1 MQFSWL
7 EGVSKKWR
15 GILVIGRTIERDGKR
30 YHIVGMTMEEAATLY
45 ILEPSEERKKR
56 DPKKKRTQRMI
67 LREQE
72 TESYSYMQCREFKIG
87 SRKMCTQSACAGDLI
102 PENYEEIKL
111 FLDMMDAGWQVP
123 AWLRETDW
131 RLLRLVKLTF
141 ADVRRLPGY
150 SPDMPITIRHDPA
163 PRKHLLARAKPLTLG
178 VGKPMSFRF
187 TAHDGSKVQCH
198 INQVTL
204 VDVWAEAKK
213 SFGDEKLR
221 KRFTAEQLRE
231 MENSYYQA
239 LRQSCPEGMCYVGI
253 EYECSKDISLQFYEK
268 AFLDSYPES
277 RSGSATFFVMSVK
290 PDKKTGSHGLAL
302 RGTGI
307 AVPVPP
313 DTTAVSVELL
323 FYMERTEAW
332 EEVIDG

>member
-111 FLDMMDAGWQVP
+111 FLDMMEIG
-123 AWLRETDW
+123 
-131 RLLRLVKLTF
+131 
-141 ADVRRLPGY
+141 
-150 SPDMPITIRHDPA
+150 
-163 PRKHLLARAKPLTLG
+163 RAH
-178 VGKPMSFRF
+178 V
-187 TAHDGSKVQCH
+187 
-198 INQVTL
+198 
-204 VDVWAEAKK
+204 
-213 SFGDEKLR
+213 
-221 KRFTAEQLRE
+221 
-231 MENSYYQA
+231 
-239 LRQSCPEGMCYVGI
+239 
-253 EYECSKDISLQFYEK
+253 
-268 AFLDSYPES
+268 
-277 RSGSATFFVMSVK
+277 
-290 PDKKTGSHGLAL
+290 
-302 RGTGI
+302 
-307 AVPVPP
+307 
-313 DTTAVSVELL
+313 
-323 FYMERTEAW
+323 
-332 EEVIDG
+332 

>member
-1 MQFSWL
+1 
-7 EGVSKKWR
+7 
-15 GILVIGRTIERDGKR
+15 
-30 YHIVGMTMEEAATLY
+30 
-45 ILEPSEERKKR
+45 
-56 DPKKKRTQRMI
+56 
-67 LREQE
+67 
-72 TESYSYMQCREFKIG
+72 
-87 SRKMCTQSACAGDLI
+87 
-102 PENYEEIKL
+102 
-111 FLDMMDAGWQVP
+111 
-123 AWLRETDW
+123 
-131 RLLRLVKLTF
+131 
-141 ADVRRLPGY
+141 
-150 SPDMPITIRHDPA
+150 
-163 PRKHLLARAKPLTLG
+163 
-178 VGKPMSFRF
+178 MSFRF

-277 RSGSATFFVMSVK
+277 RNGGSAAFFVMWEK

-313 DTTAVSVELL
+313 DTAAVSVELL
-323 FYMERTEAW
+323 LYMEKTEAW
-332 EEVIDG
+332 EECV

>member
-163 PRKHLLARAKPLTLG
+163 PRKHLLARAKPLTLE

-204 VDVWAEAKK
+204 VDVWAEARK
-213 SFGDEKLR
+213 SFGDEKMR
-221 KRFTAEQLRE
+221 KIGRAH
-231 MENSYYQA
+231 
-239 LRQSCPEGMCYVGI
+239 V
-253 EYECSKDISLQFYEK
+253 
-268 AFLDSYPES
+268 
-277 RSGSATFFVMSVK
+277 
-290 PDKKTGSHGLAL
+290 
-302 RGTGI
+302 
-307 AVPVPP
+307 
-313 DTTAVSVELL
+313 
-323 FYMERTEAW
+323 
-332 EEVIDG
+332 